1 MKNKFLKYCTA
12 LFFLCSSSIMF
23 AQPGSGSDNGGVDD
37 NGSGDSTPGAP
48 IDNYVGVLA
57 IVGLSYVLYKVKANQ
72 KEEKVF

>member
-1 MKNKFLKYCTA
+1 MKNKFLKYCIA

-37 NGSGDSTPGAP
+37 NGSGDSTPAAP

-72 KEEKVF
+72 KEEKVS